1 MKKTSKAL
9 LLSLCAV
16 LLVTASVLGT
26 VAWLTDQ
33 AEVTNTFTVGNVGI
47 SLDEAK
53 VNEDGEKLE
62 NAERVQENEYK
73 LMPGRTYTKDPT
85 IHVDPNSE
93 DCYLFVKIENGI
105 VGIETDTYGKTV
117 AEQMSNKHWAPIID
131 GEEDGEETI
140 YVYYQNGKP
149 VVVSAEDDVTIFENF
164 TIGEDVNNLA
174 SYADSNIKVTAYAI
188 QADGFENKTAGEIWA
203 AINQD

>member
-85 IHVDPNSE
+85 IHVDDNSE

-105 VGIETDTYGKTV
+105 DDIETDTYGKTV
-117 AEQMSNKHWAPIID
+117 AEQMSNNNWASIID
-131 GEEDGEETI
+131 GKETI
-140 YVYYQNGKP
+140 YVYYQDGNP
-149 VVVSAEDDVTIFENF
+149 AVVSAETDVTIFENF

>member
-62 NAERVQENEYK
+62 NAKRVQENEYK

-85 IHVDPNSE
+85 IHVDDNSE

-105 VGIETDTYGKTV
+105 DDIETDTYGKTV

-140 YVYYQNGKP
+140 YVYYQDGNP
-149 VVVSAEDDVTIFENF
+149 AVVSARTDVTIFENF
-164 TIGEDVNNLA
+164 TIGEDVNNLD
-174 SYADSNIKVTAYAI
+174 SYADRNIKVTAYAI
-188 QADGFENKTAGEIWA
+188 QADGFENKPAGEIWA